1 MSEEKLSKEELE
13 AYYGDPVDP
22 ESPFERLAEAKAHL
36 PIGAPGTDMGRR
48 SGGIPTEQVKF
59 ALLDWVEDPFQSK
72 KEIAERWGIERG
84 AFIRA
89 IRVYQPWLEKESE
102 RVWRA
107 KKPLAMRKMEE
118 LALND
123 KNFKALEFILRSNGI
138 NPVQKVE
145 GGQDINVVVTAPK
158 LETVEEEPVDN
169 SDFIEVE
176 YTEAEE
182 EKE

>member
-22 ESPFERLAEAKAHL
+22 ESPFERLTETSRHL
-36 PIGAPGTDMGRR
+36 SLSSTAPDIARR
-48 SGGIPTEQVKF
+48 GGGIPTEQVKF

-72 KEIAERWGIERG
+72 NEIADRWGIDRG
-84 AFIRA
+84 AFVRA
-89 IRVYQPWLEKESE
+89 LRIYGPWLEKESE

-118 LALND
+118 LALNE

-145 GGQDINVVVTAPK
+145 GGQDINVTVTAPK

-176 YTEAEE
+176 YTEAD
-182 EKE
+182 EKKE